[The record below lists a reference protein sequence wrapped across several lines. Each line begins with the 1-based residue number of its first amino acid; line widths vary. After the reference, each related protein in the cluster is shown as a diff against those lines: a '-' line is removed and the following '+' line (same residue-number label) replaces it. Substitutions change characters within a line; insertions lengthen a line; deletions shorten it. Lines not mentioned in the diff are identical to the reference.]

1 MSELENSGVVADLN
15 KLFADRHE
23 LKTVTIDNDFT
34 GNADVFAEVDEG
46 GRRSYQ
52 NLTQSAW
59 EAETYRLP
67 APRRAKGRSE
77 LCDLPRF
84 IEAITQAHAAQW
96 PVSIQVKRMM
106 PLEFS
111 SVAASAILNATL
123 PDGTVGHGDHV
134 LDLKINPDPLSQSW
148 IGNLNRAL
156 PFTSFADLVYANGG
170 AVVPKESQ
178 PKDVVAI
185 AAMLKLDVASGIAD
199 LLNVCN
205 GLEIAGETEETM
217 TVDANTGD
225 QRIVLA
231 KKGKASVH
239 VPTGVVINWEVFPN
253 FCAAVLIRL
262 TRQIVDGKA
271 YFTLKP
277 VNLESVQRH
286 LAHEVRDHLEKAV
299 PDVALQLVP

>member
-15 KLFADRHE
+15 KLFDERHK
-23 LKTVTIDNDFT
+23 LKTIRIDNDVAT
-34 GNADVFAEVDEG
+34 NDDVFAEVTDG
-46 GRRSYQ
+46 DKRTYQ
-52 NLTQSAW
+52 NLRQRAW
-59 EAETYRLP
+59 EDQASRLS
-67 APRRAKGRSE
+67 APRRPKGRSE

-84 IEAITQAHAAQW
+84 IEAITQAHEDGG
-96 PVSIQVKRMM
+96 PVSIQVKRLM
-106 PLEFS
+106 PLALNE
-111 SVAASAILNATL
+111 VAGNAILNATL
-123 PDGTVGHGDHV
+123 PNGAVGFGDHV

-148 IGNLNRAL
+148 ISSLNHAI
-156 PFTSFADLVYANGG
+156 PFTRFADLVYANGG
-170 AVVPKESQ
+170 AIVPKESQ

-286 LAHEVRDHLEKAV
+286 LAQEVRDHLEKAV